1 MDHAGFSTYDSVY
14 RAGEVFQVEKA
25 VIVTQRYHLYR
36 ALYSAGRLGLE
47 AVGCPADL
55 RKYSGQ
61 SGREIREILARDNEF
76 FKLLVKPQPQYL
88 GEAIPVSGDGNV
100 TLG

>member
-1 MDHAGFSTYDSVY
+1 M
-14 RAGEVFQVEKA
+14 
-25 VIVTQRYHLYR
+25 TQRYHLYR
-36 ALYSAGRLGLE
+36 ALYSAGRLRLE

-61 SGREIREILARDNEF
+61 SGREIREILARDKEF
-76 FKLLVKPQPQYL
+76 FKLLKPQPQYL